1 MPSHYAHYQF
11 GKDIVKKLPG
21 ELKLIINKNIDSTD
35 AFIVG
40 LQGPDP
46 LYFHNTLLY
55 TRLNREAAEIH
66 HSSGMDFFRPACI
79 YTKENGSSEVKSYL
93 LGSIAHYVLDSACH
107 PLIINYQKKS
117 NLSHSKVEREL
128 DNYIIE
134 RNGMNPLSTDLKFLL
149 PVNNNLGKIC
159 SPFYKTTTV
168 KSMNDSINTMR
179 KTLGKLKAKS
189 DFFRYAE
196 YYALSLIPPIK
207 DTRDMVVMI
216 PKNHVYTDEYY
227 ERNSRICIAMDA
239 AVSEAIFLMQETL
252 HSIEAGSALSKRFL
266 PDFLGKIR

>member
-11 GKDIVKKLPG
+11 GKDIIKELP
-21 ELKLIINKNIDSTD
+21 ENLKLIVNKNIDSTD

-55 TRLNREAAEIH
+55 TKINREAREIH
-66 HSSGMDFFRPACI
+66 HSSGIDFFRPACT
-79 YTKENGSSEVKSYL
+79 YVNENESNETKSYL
-93 LGSIAHYVLDSACH
+93 LGCIAHYVLDSKCH
-107 PLIINYQKKS
+107 PLIIYYQKKE

-134 RNGMNPLSTDLKFLL
+134 RNGMNPLDINLNFLL
-149 PVNNNLGKIC
+149 PRNNHLGRIC

-179 KTLGKLKAKS
+179 RTLGKLKAKPK
-189 DFFRYAE
+189 FFRYTE

-207 DTRDMVVMI
+207 NTRDMIVMEQ
-216 PKNHVYTDEYY
+216 KNHLYTDEYY
-227 ERNSRICIAMDA
+227 ERNSRICMAMDTV
-239 AVSEAIFLMQETL
+239 VSESISLMQETL